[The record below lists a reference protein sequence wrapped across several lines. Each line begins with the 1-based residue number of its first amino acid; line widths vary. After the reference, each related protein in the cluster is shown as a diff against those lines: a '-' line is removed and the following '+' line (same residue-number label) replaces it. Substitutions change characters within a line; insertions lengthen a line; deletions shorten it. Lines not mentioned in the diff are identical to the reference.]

1 MASGGT
7 APVWLEWTV
16 ALGPDAVRERVS
28 TAADVTGYATDLE
41 LVYGQLPE
49 RDWLGPGEPISYP
62 DLAAAAADRIGSGVD
77 LVVTA
82 TPVPDCQARILPGCL
97 LAHRLGGWPLLLG
110 VTDQGAATGFTA
122 LRLAAG
128 RIRSGAAQRAAVV
141 VMEQPTLPPEPGCD
155 LPRRARAAVIV
166 LSCRQAGSHRL
177 AEVSIR
183 RTRPQ
188 AHPPSRT
195 SFLAAWTGLARGLA
209 GHPGGTVD
217 VVDRDATLGY
227 ECRARFTP
235 AAGPGGTD
243 PSLEESA

>member
-1 MASGGT
+1 MRL
-7 APVWLEWTV
+7 VWTV

-28 TAADVTGYATDLE
+28 TAADLTGYATDLE
-41 LVYGQLPE
+41 LVYGQLPD
-49 RDWLGPGEPISYP
+49 RDWLERGEPVSYP
-62 DLAAAAADRIGSGVD
+62 DLAAAAADRIGPGMD

-97 LAHRLGGWPLLLG
+97 LAHRLGGRPLLLG
-110 VTDQGAATGFTA
+110 ITDQGAATAFTA

-155 LPRRARAAVIV
+155 VPRRAGAAVVV
-166 LSCRQAGSHRL
+166 LSRRQEGSHQL

-183 RTRPQ
+183 RTRPH
-188 AHPPSRT
+188 AHPSRT
-195 SFLAAWTGLARGLA
+195 SFLAAWTGLARALA

-217 VVDRDATLGY
+217 VVDRDAALGY

-235 AAGPGGTD
+235 AAGPGGAD
-243 PSLEESA
+243 PPLEESA